1 MTSKYVCY
9 RNYGIYDVFARNMIG
24 IGNISY
30 QIANQIDSTWMNCIE
45 VVSINDE
52 GEAIAQGK
60 TIYGEKHAMLLIPI
74 KSK

>member
-1 MTSKYVCY
+1 
-9 RNYGIYDVFARNMIG
+9 MIG
-24 IGNISY
+24 IGNISS